1 MNDKNL
7 ELQIAITEWDKY
19 NYKYKKI
26 SGENEDLEIS
36 NMKWDKYEYKCMK
49 CDLKNDHNILI
60 MKWGKY
66 KKT

>member
-1 MNDKNL
+1 MNNKNL
-7 ELQIAITEWDKY
+7 ELQIAIINTIT
-19 NYKYKKI
+19 NTKKI
-26 SGENEDLEIS
+26 SGENEDLGIS

-49 CDLKNDHNILI
+49 CDLKNDHDILI